1 MVGTR
6 GLGRALGRAI
16 GKVLGRRDESDD
28 DAPRGEG
35 LLHQRVGSYNN
46 RPHDTSVLSDFEN
59 HIAFRVWNGEERPEL
74 KLSSHGRK
82 MAKFGRPIPEIE
94 GILVASGL
102 SLLIAC
108 SLDTGDRGP
117 MSAFW
122 SSLFLEEDAWSS
134 YQGKQYLP
142 ALTSN
147 VFYHKHRAAQSVSI
161 WFPSPRLWSPVSHLT
176 LDLKN

>member
-35 LLHQRVGSYNN
+35 LLHQRVG

-94 GILVASGL
+94 GLVVASGL